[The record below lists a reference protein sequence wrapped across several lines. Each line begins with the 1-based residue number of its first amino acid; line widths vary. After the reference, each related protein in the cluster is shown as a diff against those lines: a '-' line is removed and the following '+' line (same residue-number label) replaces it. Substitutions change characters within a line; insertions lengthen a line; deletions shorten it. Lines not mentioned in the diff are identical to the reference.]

1 MDKKSK
7 FDDDDVD
14 DDDDFFEFHENASIL
29 ISTVVFSKK
38 RYLHSDWPL
47 IVFQPIRML
56 RTRKITLK
64 SFLLAS
70 GLKQLLRKFQQIV
83 ATFFL

>member
-47 IVFQPIRML
+47 IVFQP
-56 RTRKITLK
+56 
-64 SFLLAS
+64 AS
-70 GLKQLLRKFQQIV
+70 ECLEREKLHWSL
-83 ATFFL
+83 FFWHRALNNYLGNSSKL